1 MTNCPI
7 CIEPLSEKPFGNT
20 APCGHYFHEE
30 CYDRWVAKSSKQLV
44 TGEWFTKCPTCNT
57 HCSSFIRS
65 YLDLDTLNVDNVSI
79 SSDESDGGNTPSTR
93 TSSDDKLERKYKVMK
108 RKLTA
113 MKDSVAQ
120 QQETN
125 LENLNNKAETTA
137 ETKRL
142 RESNEAL
149 SGKLE
154 KESYDNRHNRREVQ
168 ELRKEV
174 NEYQE
179 ETESLKERLI
189 V

>member
-108 RKLTA
+108 QKQTP
-113 MKDSVAQ
+113 
-120 QQETN
+120 
-125 LENLNNKAETTA
+125 
-137 ETKRL
+137 
-142 RESNEAL
+142 
-149 SGKLE
+149 
-154 KESYDNRHNRREVQ
+154 
-168 ELRKEV
+168 
-174 NEYQE
+174 
-179 ETESLKERLI
+179 
-189 V
+189 

>member
-1 MTNCPI
+1 
-7 CIEPLSEKPFGNT
+7 
-20 APCGHYFHEE
+20 
-30 CYDRWVAKSSKQLV
+30 
-44 TGEWFTKCPTCNT
+44 
-57 HCSSFIRS
+57 
-65 YLDLDTLNVDNVSI
+65 
-79 SSDESDGGNTPSTR
+79 
-93 TSSDDKLERKYKVMK
+93 
-108 RKLTA
+108 

-154 KESYDNRHNRREVQ
+154 KDSYDNRHNRREVQ